1 MAEIPNTTYRL
12 QLRSGFGFADAE
24 RLVPYLDRLGISHLY
39 IAPPF
44 TARKAS
50 THGYDVAD
58 ANELDPTLGGMP
70 AFEKMAA
77 ALREHGMGLIIDIV
91 PNHMGVGPDNPW
103 WWDVLKHGRESA
115 YAGFF
120 DIDFDRDSDG
130 KLVLPVLGSALDE
143 ILDKSELK
151 LAHDEA
157 RGEPILAYYDT
168 PFPLA
173 PGSEKAGDVRRVLER
188 QAYRLT
194 FWRES
199 EQRNYRRFFDIGELG
214 GLRVEI
220 PEVFEAAH
228 ALIFDLVKRGLVQG
242 LRIDHVDGLSDP
254 KGYLVRLQ
262 QRLKEITGSAEPF
275 YVVVEKILSGDEP
288 LPPDWPVAG
297 TTGYEFLNQV
307 LGLLIDPAGLE
318 PLERLRAEMTGEPA
332 PFPEV
337 VDKAKRLVL
346 EKLFAGELKVLGQK
360 AEKLLDLPE
369 TDVTAAILE
378 LLVAFKVYRTYR
390 RREPLS
396 RTDRAVLDRAFG
408 AAGERL
414 TGGAAT
420 ALIRL
425 RTLFEEEE
433 PDEARQGWLN
443 GFQQLSGPVIA
454 KALEDTAF
462 YRFPRL
468 LALNEVGGEPDAHGV
483 PPEKLHALNM
493 ERLERWPHTMLTT
506 ATHDTKRGEDA
517 RARLVVLSELPEEW
531 AATVRGWRGQNAAVR
546 PDGLHPKDEYTLY
559 QALVGVWPIDLRP
572 TDTEGLSSLRERV
585 QGYLTKALR
594 EGKERTSWLDQD
606 QAYEEAVLGFAAALL
621 DPATSG
627 DFLTGL
633 SRFVARIA
641 PAGAAN
647 ALSQLLVKLTSPGVP
662 DNYQGTELWDL
673 SLVDP
678 DNRRPVDWRA
688 RESLLNDAP
697 ADWNSGAVK
706 LQVLARALALRRE
719 VPELFAA
726 GDYLPLQ
733 LTGVAAEH
741 AFAFARRHGDSI
753 AITLVGRHLARLIQP
768 GEQPSLDP
776 AGWRD
781 TTLVLP
787 EPFTDAALHDRLTG
801 TRHTASGGRL
811 PLRSMLTELPVALL
825 VGGG

>member
-1 MAEIPNTTYRL
+1 M
-12 QLRSGFGFADAE
+12 
-24 RLVPYLDRLGISHLY
+24 
-39 IAPPF
+39 
-44 TARKAS
+44 
-50 THGYDVAD
+50 
-58 ANELDPTLGGMP
+58 
-70 AFEKMAA
+70 
-77 ALREHGMGLIIDIV
+77 
-91 PNHMGVGPDNPW
+91 
-103 WWDVLKHGRESA
+103 
-115 YAGFF
+115 
-120 DIDFDRDSDG
+120 
-130 KLVLPVLGSALDE
+130 
-143 ILDKSELK
+143 
-151 LAHDEA
+151 
-157 RGEPILAYYDT
+157 
-168 PFPLA
+168 
-173 PGSEKAGDVRRVLER
+173 LER

-194 FWRES
+194 FWRDS
-199 EQRNYRRFFDIGELG
+199 EERNYRRFFDIGELG
-214 GLRVEI
+214 GLRVEV
-220 PEVFEAAH
+220 PEVFEAVH
-228 ALIFDLVKRGLVQG
+228 ALIFDLVKRGHVQG

-262 QRLKEITGSAEPF
+262 KRLKEITGSAEPF

-307 LGLLIDPAGLE
+307 LGLLVDPAGLE

-332 PFPEV
+332 SFPEV

-390 RREPLS
+390 RQEPLS

-420 ALIRL
+420 ALARL
-425 RTLFEEEE
+425 RTLFEEE

-443 GFQQLSGPVIA
+443 GFQQLSGPVMA

-483 PPEKLHALNM
+483 TPEKLHALNM

-531 AATVRGWRGQNAAVR
+531 AAAVRGWRGQNAAIR

-559 QALVGVWPIDLRP
+559 QALVGVWPLDLRP
-572 TDTEGLSSLRERV
+572 TDSEGLKALYERG
-585 QGYLTKALR
+585 QGYIIKALR
-594 EGKERTSWLDQD
+594 EGKERSSWLDQD
-606 QAYEEAVLGFAAALL
+606 QTYEEAALGFARALL
-621 DPATSG
+621 DPEQSR

-633 SRFVARIA
+633 ARFVERIA
-641 PAGAAN
+641 PAAAAN
-647 ALSQLLVKLTSPGVP
+647 ALAQLLIKLTAPGVP
-662 DNYQGTELWDL
+662 DTYQGTELWDL
-673 SLVDP
+673 GLVDP
-678 DNRRPVDWRA
+678 DNRRPVDWQA
-688 RESLLNDAP
+688 REAMLDDPP
-697 ADWNSGAVK
+697 ADWISGAIK
-706 LQVLARALALRRE
+706 LRVMARALAFRRE
-719 VPELFAA
+719 VPALYGA

-733 LTGVAAEH
+733 LTGAAAEH
-741 AFAFARRHGDSI
+741 AFAFARRQGDSI
-753 AITLVGRHLARLIQP
+753 AVTLVGRHLARLIQP
-768 GEQPSLDP
+768 GETPRIDP

-781 TTLVLP
+781 TALLLP

-801 TRHTASGGRL
+801 TRHAATGGRL
-811 PLRSMLTELPVALL
+811 LLGPALADLPVALL